1 MKANAANTLMR
12 LCLWIG
18 ILGLVLPGTA
28 LGDSPPSLSFDFGN
42 QEPPFTSEDQ
52 SKSLPFVISDDRT
65 PVGELSLSKSSDNP
79 GLLPEENIVIQLE
92 AGGNGN
98 LVMTPAGGKSG
109 EVEVAITVSDGSNQ
123 TRESF
128 TLTVRPINDPPF
140 LELPAPQLT
149 DEEEALSF
157 NQINDNL
164 IAVGDPDAG
173 DNPLLMTLTV
183 AHGSL
188 TTAQNHN
195 AQVNGNGTG
204 QVEILGSITHL
215 NAALRGLEY
224 MPEANWNGNE
234 ALEMEVNDQGH
245 SGYPPTPFSG
255 NELTDSQTLVITVNA
270 INDAPVLSVPE
281 AQTLDEDGELSFSP
295 DHQTAI
301 QVADSDAGENPL
313 ALTLTVD
320 MGELSVPQAS
330 EVAVTG
336 NQSDEL
342 VLTGPVEALNGL
354 LDGLIYQP
362 APDESGTVTLS
373 ALLDDQ
379 GNTGTGGA
387 LTDEKTVAITV
398 NPVNDGPSL
407 SLPGNQTGNEDSPI
421 RFNQLNQNR
430 IQMSDKDAGENTVQI
445 VLEVSQGS
453 LAVEAEYADQV
464 DGNETDRL
472 VCTQPLETINTV
484 LAQLTYTP
492 KPDDNG
498 DVRLTV
504 TADDRG
510 HTGAGGA
517 LTDTGEI
524 ILSLNPIN
532 DAPVLN
538 TQGDMKL
545 SAIDQDPEENPGN
558 TVTEIIKSAGG
569 NRITDPDGAGS
580 MEGMAVFEADT
591 ANGVWE
597 YALDQGETWIAFGT
611 LSETNATLLDESA
624 WIRFVPE
631 AGWSGQSHIRFR
643 AWDGSDGKESGAT
656 GVDLSQTGQTTAYSA
671 ESETATITVIP
682 PQGENSPPSADAG
695 PNQSVTE
702 NNPVTLDG
710 SGSSDPDT
718 DIAVYQWEQISGPG
732 VSLENADTVQAGFTA
747 PDVGQNGATLV
758 FELLVID
765 SVGHQDRDQA
775 EVTVN
780 WDGGAELTADA
791 GADQTVTEGETVF
804 LNGTGSQDPGG
815 NLTGYTWTQQ
825 SGPTV
830 TLSDPNMLE
839 TNFIAPQVQ
848 ADGAE
853 LVFELTV
860 ENGDGQT
867 DSDTCTVLVNDSQQ
881 PSNDPPQANAGA
893 NQTAT
898 SGETVRLDGTASSD
912 PDGAIAGYQWAQTSG
927 PSVNLSGATDPRP
940 SFTAPAVAS
949 QTVLN
954 FSLTVT
960 DQAGESDTDSTQV
973 IVNPAPASNQAPV
986 AVAGP
991 DQTVNTGDT
1000 VILDG
1005 AGSYDPEGQA
1015 LSYQWTVSSGGALSL
1030 DPIMNPQF
1038 TAPSG
1043 GESGLVLEIQLTVTD
1058 NLGLSDTD
1066 TVTITVQPDPTTQG
1080 PVAVPGPD
1088 QSAVEGQTVYL
1099 DATGSTGTGLGYAW
1113 TQTAGPTTV
1122 LSDAGSPTPTL
1133 VTPLVGPEGETLQYT
1148 LQVTDS
1154 ADRTDTDTIAITV
1167 TDSGIDAYP
1176 EGVIP
1181 VPTVTDKVVG
1191 LEMEDGGGGVTP
1203 GGGGVTPPY
1212 LVILENVSQYAIA
1225 EPTNR
1230 PTDMPYGLFKLVWLT
1245 AEPGDT
1251 LRFTLHLPEAAP
1263 EGYKWYGYSFDL
1275 GWHEYG
1281 MVEFSDDRTQVT
1293 VTVTDGGTG
1302 DEDGIADRYIWHYS
1316 GLGANPAQSPDTS
1329 RGGDDGD
1336 EGDSCFIGTMK
1347 N

>member
-12 LCLWIG
+12 LCLWMVM
-18 ILGLVLPGTA
+18 LGLVLPGTA

-42 QEPPFTSEDQ
+42 QDPPFTSEDQ
-52 SKSLPFVISDDRT
+52 SKSLPFVISDDQT
-65 PVGELSLSKSSDNP
+65 PAGELSLSKSSDNP
-79 GLLPEENIVIQLE
+79 ALLPEENIVIQRE

-98 LVMTPAGGKSG
+98 LVMTPMGGESG
-109 EVEVAITVSDGSNQ
+109 EVAVAITVSDGSNQ

-128 TLTVRPINDPPF
+128 VLTVRPINDPPA
-140 LELPAPQLT
+140 LDLPAPQLT
-149 DEEEALSF
+149 DEEESLSF
-157 NQINDNL
+157 NQINENL
-164 IAVGDPDAG
+164 IAVDDPDAG
-173 DNPLLMTLTV
+173 DNPLRMTLTV
-183 AHGSL
+183 EHGSL

-195 AQVNGNGTG
+195 AQVNGNGTA

-224 MPEANWNGNE
+224 TPEANWNGNE
-234 ALEMEVNDQGH
+234 ALEIEVNDQGH

-255 NELTDSQTLVITVNA
+255 SELTDSQTLVITVNA
-270 INDAPVLSVPE
+270 INDRPVLSLPGD
-281 AQTLDEDGELSFSP
+281 QTLDEDGELVFSP
-295 DHQTAI
+295 DHETAI
-301 QVADSDAGENPL
+301 QVADSDAGENPVSL
-313 ALTLTVD
+313 SLTVD
-320 MGELSVPQAS
+320 MGELSVSEATGV
-330 EVAVTG
+330 EVAG
-336 NQSDEL
+336 NESDEL
-342 VLTGPVEALNGL
+342 VLTGPVEALNRL

-362 APDESGTVTLS
+362 APEENGTVTLTG
-373 ALLDDQ
+373 LLDDQ
-379 GNTGTGGA
+379 GHTGTGGA
-387 LTDEKTVAITV
+387 LTDEKSLVITV
-398 NPVNDGPSL
+398 NPVNDGPTL

-421 RFNQLNQNR
+421 RFSQLNRNR
-430 IQMSDKDAGENTVQI
+430 IQMSDKDAGENPVQI
-445 VLEVSQGS
+445 VLEVSAGS

-472 VCTQPLETINTV
+472 VCTQPLETINAA
-484 LAQLTYTP
+484 LAQLSYTP

-498 DVRLTV
+498 EVRLNV

-545 SAIDQDPEENPGN
+545 TAIDQDPEENPGN

-597 YALDQGETWIAFGT
+597 YSLNEGQTWIAFGT
-611 LSETNATLLDESA
+611 LSQTNATLLNETA
-624 WIRFVPE
+624 RIRFVPE
-631 AGWSGQSHIRFR
+631 AGWSGQSQIRFR
-643 AWDGSDGKESGAT
+643 AWDGSDGKESGAS
-656 GVDLSQTGQTTAYSA
+656 GVDLSQTGQTTPYSA
-671 ESETATITVIP
+671 ESETATIQVIP
-682 PQGENSPPSADAG
+682 PEGENSPPEADAG
-695 PNQSVTE
+695 ADQSVTE

-710 SGSSDPDT
+710 SGSGDPDS
-718 DIAVYQWEQISGPG
+718 DIAVYQWEQISGTG
-732 VSLENADTVQAGFTA
+732 VSLENDDSVQAGFTA

-765 SVGHQDRDQA
+765 SVGHQDRDQV
-775 EVTVN
+775 EVAVN
-780 WDGGAELTADA
+780 WDGEAGPAADA

-804 LNGTGSQDPGG
+804 LNGTGSQDAGG
-815 NLTGYTWTQQ
+815 NLTGYSWTQQ
-825 SGPTV
+825 SGPSV
-830 TLSDPNMLE
+830 DLSDLDTME
-839 TNFIAPQVQ
+839 TNFIAPQVE

-860 ENGDGQT
+860 ENGAGQT
-867 DSDTCTVLVNDSQQ
+867 DSDTCTVWVNDSQQ
-881 PSNDPPQANAGA
+881 PSNDPPQADAGA
-893 NQTAT
+893 NQTVT
-898 SGETVRLDGTASSD
+898 SGDTVRLDGTGSTD
-912 PDGAIAGYQWAQTSG
+912 PDDGIAGYQWSQTG
-927 PSVNLSGATDPRP
+927 DPLVNLSAATDPRP
-940 SFTAPAVAS
+940 TFTAPTVAS
-949 QTVLN
+949 QTVLS

-960 DQAGESDTDSTQV
+960 DRAGQSDTDSAQV
-973 IVNPAPASNQAPV
+973 TVNPAPTTNQPPV
-986 AVAGP
+986 AMAGP
-991 DQTVNTGDT
+991 NQTVNTGDT

-1005 AGSYDPEGQA
+1005 SDSHDPEGQA
-1015 LSYQWTVSSGGALSL
+1015 LSYQWTVLSGGELSL
-1030 DPIMNPQF
+1030 DATMNPQF

-1058 NLGLSDTD
+1058 TLGLSDTD
-1066 TVTITVQPDPTTQG
+1066 TVTITVRPDPTTQG
-1080 PVAVPGPD
+1080 PVAVAGPD

-1099 DATGSTGTGLGYAW
+1099 DGTGSTGTGLEYAW
-1113 TQTAGPTTV
+1113 TQTLGTTAV

-1154 ADRTDTDTIAITV
+1154 AGQTDTDTVTITV
-1167 TDSGIDAYP
+1167 TDSGINAYP

-1191 LEMEDGGGGVTP
+1191 LERED

-1225 EPTNR
+1225 EPTHR

-1251 LRFTLHLPEAAP
+1251 LRFTLHLPEPAP
-1263 EGYKWYGYSFDL
+1263 AEYTWYGYTFDL

-1281 MVEFSDDRTQVT
+1281 MVEFSEDRTRVT

-1316 GLGANPAQSPDTS
+1316 GLGASPAQPPDSS

-1336 EGDSCFIGTMK
+1336 EGDSCFIRSLR
-1347 N
+1347 